1 LLVTAALVLV
11 TVSEGVL
18 LSIVP
23 STAAGIGQL
32 LHVSPG
38 SLNWINAVYLLSTGV
53 CTLVLSRLGDI
64 YGHHLV
70 LRAAVLLTVVG
81 GVLMAIASDFA
92 LLLVGRVLQGPAGAF
107 TPLAIGIL
115 RSRADINGLRR
126 GTAAVVTG
134 VSAGVALGLLG
145 SAQLYRATGSVRDV
159 LWIPAACSAMAAASA
174 FAFVPGTRCRSRLR
188 MDWPGAAS
196 LSAGLA
202 VLLLALANGAGWGW
216 GSGRTVGAVTAS
228 LVFLGAW
235 VAVELRV
242 TDPLID
248 LRAAAR
254 RSVAPYYLASLPIG
268 VAFFGATTATTT
280 FMAASGHVAGYGF
293 GLDVTALAYVGLI
306 TTTATVLGAM
316 AVPWLVKFIGHEP
329 AAVSAC
335 AVMLAGYAGLAAWHG
350 ALWQVIAASSVS
362 SLGIG
367 LTASAMALVLAERA
381 SAASTGISVGLYIT
395 VRAMGGSMAGAGFA
409 ALLTRATIAG
419 TVIPREVAYVTI
431 WLICGLA
438 SLLSLLVIA
447 AARPKRSAKP
457 NGNPA

>member
-64 YGHHLV
+64 YGHRLV

-134 VSAGVALGLLG
+134 VSAGVALGFLG

-159 LWIPAACSAMAAASA
+159 LWIPAACSGDGRGQRFRLRAWDQMSFPAANGLARRCQPERRACRPAARASQ
-174 FAFVPGTRCRSRLR
+174 RSRLGLGFR
-188 MDWPGAAS
+188 PYRRRRDRQPRLPG
-196 LSAGLA
+196 GL
-202 VLLLALANGAGWGW
+202 
-216 GSGRTVGAVTAS
+216 
-228 LVFLGAW
+228 
-235 VAVELRV
+235 
-242 TDPLID
+242 
-248 LRAAAR
+248 
-254 RSVAPYYLASLPIG
+254 
-268 VAFFGATTATTT
+268 
-280 FMAASGHVAGYGF
+280 
-293 GLDVTALAYVGLI
+293 
-306 TTTATVLGAM
+306 
-316 AVPWLVKFIGHEP
+316 
-329 AAVSAC
+329 
-335 AVMLAGYAGLAAWHG
+335 
-350 ALWQVIAASSVS
+350 
-362 SLGIG
+362 
-367 LTASAMALVLAERA
+367 
-381 SAASTGISVGLYIT
+381 
-395 VRAMGGSMAGAGFA
+395 GGG
-409 ALLTRATIAG
+409 
-419 TVIPREVAYVTI
+419 
-431 WLICGLA
+431 
-438 SLLSLLVIA
+438 
-447 AARPKRSAKP
+447 
-457 NGNPA
+457 